1 MEINDKLIIDCAVND
16 GYILYDDVVVKVS
29 RAKTVFNKDLGEW
42 WISDPK
48 RNGVWVVKDDKLKAY
63 IREIKLDDLG
73 I

>member
-16 GYILYDDVVVKVS
+16 GYILYDDVVLTVT
-29 RAKTVFNKDLGEW
+29 RGKTMFDKDLGEW

-48 RNGVWVVKDDKLKAY
+48 RNGVWVVKDAKLKAY
-63 IREIKLDDLG
+63 IRQIKLDDLG

>member
-16 GYILYDDVVVKVS
+16 GYILYDDVVLTVT
-29 RAKTVFNKDLGEW
+29 RGKTMFEKDLGEW

-48 RNGVWVVKDDKLKAY
+48 RNGVWVVKDAKLKAY

>member
-16 GYILYDDVVVKVS
+16 GYILYDDVVITVS
-29 RAKTVFNKDLGEW
+29 RGKTIYNTDLGEW
-42 WISDPK
+42 WIRDPK
-48 RNGVWVVKDDKLKAY
+48 RNGVRVVTDDKLKAY

>member
-16 GYILYDDVVVKVS
+16 GYIVYDDVVLKVS
-29 RAKTVFNKDLGEW
+29 RGKTMFDKDLGEW

-48 RNGVWVVKDDKLKAY
+48 RNGVWVVKDAKLKTY

>member
-29 RAKTVFNKDLGEW
+29 RAKTMFKKDLGEW

-48 RNGVWVVKDDKLKAY
+48 RNGVWVVTDAKLKAY

>member
-16 GYILYDDVVVKVS
+16 GYILYDDVVIKVS
-29 RAKTVFNKDLGEW
+29 RGKTMFDKDLGEW

-48 RNGVWVVKDDKLKAY
+48 RNGVWVVKDAKLKAY

>member
-16 GYILYDDVVVKVS
+16 GYILYDDVVLKVS
-29 RAKTVFNKDLGEW
+29 RGKTMFDKDLGEW

>member
-16 GYILYDDVVVKVS
+16 GYILYDDVVIKVS
-29 RAKTVFNKDLGEW
+29 RGKTMFDKDLGEW

>member
-16 GYILYDDVVVKVS
+16 GYIVYDDVVLTVT
-29 RAKTVFNKDLGEW
+29 RGKTMFEKDLGEW

-48 RNGVWVVKDDKLKAY
+48 RNGVWVVKDSKLKAY

>member
-16 GYILYDDVVVKVS
+16 GYILYDDVVLTVT
-29 RAKTVFNKDLGEW
+29 RGKTMFDKDLGEW

-48 RNGVWVVKDDKLKAY
+48 RNGVWVVKDAKLKAY

>member
-16 GYILYDDVVVKVS
+16 GYIVYDDVVLTVT
-29 RAKTVFNKDLGEW
+29 RGKTMFEKDLGEW

-48 RNGVWVVKDDKLKAY
+48 RNGVWVVKDAKLKAY